1 MGARHRGVGPRGGVE
16 QGEDHHGQDG
26 ADGAQSH
33 QAEAVLRGVGVAAD
47 GGDAQAQGHD
57 EGDGH
62 GAGGDASRVKGDGE
76 KVPGD
81 KGGKGEHDQIEAHQE
96 TVQGDPEQDAQ
107 QGDDKEDP
115 HPYGHRPDEHR
126 VGHAGDLGGQ
136 DLEVGLGHGDD
147 DSNEE
152 AYRHHDPQLAGAG
165 HGRAY
170 PLANGGHG
178 LIGPQSEQPHPTDQ
192 QHRPDEES
200 H

>member
-1 MGARHRGVGPRGGVE
+1 MR
-16 QGEDHHGQDG
+16 
-26 ADGAQSH
+26 
-33 QAEAVLRGVGVAAD
+33 
-47 GGDAQAQGHD
+47 
-57 EGDGH
+57 
-62 GAGGDASRVKGDGE
+62 SRAMTRKI
-76 KVPGD
+76 PTPT
-81 KGGKGEHDQIEAHQE
+81 A
-96 TVQGDPEQDAQ
+96 TA
-107 QGDDKEDP
+107 
-115 HPYGHRPDEHR
+115 PDEHR

-178 LIGPQSEQPHPTDQ
+178 LIGPQCEQPHPTDQ